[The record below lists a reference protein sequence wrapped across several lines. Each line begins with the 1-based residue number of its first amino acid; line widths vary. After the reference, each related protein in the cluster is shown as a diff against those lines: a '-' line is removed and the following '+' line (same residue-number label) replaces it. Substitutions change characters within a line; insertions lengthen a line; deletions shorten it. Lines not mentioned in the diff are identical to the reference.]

1 MIHSYYKW
9 RYRRSQ
15 NVNAFTLPR
24 SDVGRSPFGINFG
37 SYLSQPAVRGSDF
50 GRFTLPNK
58 RRRWL
63 RALCALTILASLAWL
78 IHESIAALSIF

>member
-9 RYRRSQ
+9 RYRRRQ

-24 SDVGRSPFGINFG
+24 ADLGRSPIGVNFG
-37 SYLSQPAVRGSDF
+37 SYLSQPAVRGSDL
-50 GRFTLPNK
+50 GRFKLPNK